1 MKSDLND
8 IDLFYKK
15 LLDVCKEKD
24 FDIKVLGKVGKEYPY
39 PIYFLDRDV
48 RIGPKILVASGFHGN
63 EPAAPWSIISFLMKL
78 DLKFISDVDISFLP
92 LVNPTGFIANVR
104 DNEDGHDVNRGYM
117 VPENREDLL
126 KPLTKEGKILKDYI
140 DLLSGSAK
148 DGLICLHEAPPMGET
163 FFVYGYE
170 KSSKSGEFTKLF
182 RDVEAKYFKIFPNGL
197 TRRGLITKDGII
209 LHNYDGGFQDWL
221 FREGEIERAVVTET
235 PSKELPFS
243 YRLMVNEKLIET
255 FINYFKFRKE

>member
-1 MKSDLND
+1 MKSNLND

-15 LLDVCKEKD
+15 LLTVCKEKD
-24 FDIKVLGKVGKEYPY
+24 FVVKILGKVGKNYPY
-39 PIYFLDRDV
+39 PIYFIDRDV
-48 RIGPKILVASGFHGN
+48 RTGPKILVASGFHGN
-63 EPAAPWSIISFLMKL
+63 EPAAPWGIVSFLQKL
-78 DLKFISDVDISFLP
+78 DLEFISDVDISFLP
-92 LVNPTGFIANVR
+92 LVNPTGFVANVR

-126 KPLTKEGKILKDYI
+126 KPLTKEGKILKDHI
-140 DLLSGSAK
+140 DLLAGSAK

-182 RDVEAKYFKIFPNGL
+182 RDVEAIHFKTFPDGL
-197 TRRGLITKDGII
+197 TGRGLMVKDGII

-221 FREGEIERAVVTET
+221 FREGGIERAIVTET
-235 PSKELPFS
+235 PSGALPFS
-243 YRLMVNEKLIET
+243 YRLKVNVNLIET
-255 FINYFKFRKE
+255 FVNYFKFKKE